1 MIVRL
6 TYFTPGGAFYA
17 VDEYTTSVASVPIE
31 LPSGPAG
38 PRGAHVPPLIE
49 IWKEVE
55 HMTHTEALPG
65 IPANLS
71 RFFTI
76 LIDVPGHPFS
86 CPHLLPTVSE
96 PHTTLP
102 LSPLAGHVFSSP
114 PGGARSQER
123 RARRSPVRPTISD
136 ETRATLVALQEQFRR
151 DPSQG
156 RSCFARAIAD
166 ALRVLDGAGIHVY
179 ETATR
184 SDLWFLRDH
193 PAATLRSDLARALT
207 LAEGHAIVAL
217 LVAADAALADAWERS
232 GATISP
238 EHRQDLADYA
248 QASRRDGA
256 GRSAESVEAALA
268 FTDHGAPLPVSHH
281 DRLIRRRDRLHRP
294 SVVALLSAVDRR
306 YRSTSVV
313 RSTETA
319 RVAHNPPCLS
329 ADQRARLDGFVRKWA
344 TGPLSLHDALIAGLD
359 ALPSG
364 VAISADDRTILE
376 SLTGG
381 WFVGADD
388 VRALLRVLDARIPD
402 PVPPIES
409 DVAQDAHRSLLRV
422 LARWAAQHS
431 FDDDRDPALDTIDQQ
446 LARAVGRFVAFSGD
460 DVWTPS
466 ESACD
471 VCEAVDHGN
480 ATCWSCVAHWH
491 WMPVQ
496 DRRDFVARLI
506 PHPPGRPCGPA
517 DVQAFVAR
525 LAPPDDSPET
535 NRAIPLTNSVMLSSE
550 QRMLLDYYR
559 LACPRELNGLQIAIS
574 SGLRSLGSGYPPPTD
589 DLAALRGCGDRL
601 AGFLEI
607 EAAVAAL
614 VRAIETET
622 AARSAATGTP

>member
-1 MIVRL
+1 M
-6 TYFTPGGAFYA
+6 
-17 VDEYTTSVASVPIE
+17 
-31 LPSGPAG
+31 
-38 PRGAHVPPLIE
+38 
-49 IWKEVE
+49 
-55 HMTHTEALPG
+55 
-65 IPANLS
+65 
-71 RFFTI
+71 
-76 LIDVPGHPFS
+76 
-86 CPHLLPTVSE
+86 
-96 PHTTLP
+96 
-102 LSPLAGHVFSSP
+102 
-114 PGGARSQER
+114 
-123 RARRSPVRPTISD
+123 ISD

-306 YRSTSVV
+306 YRSTSVY
-313 RSTETA
+313 RSTGRRETTEELQ
-319 RVAHNPPCLS
+319 RLS
-329 ADQRARLDGFVRKWA
+329 ADQRSRLDGFVRKWA
-344 TGPLSLHDALIAGLD
+344 TGPLSLRDALVAGLD
-359 ALPSG
+359 ALALRAR
-364 VAISADDRTILE
+364 VSADDRAVLE
-376 SLTGG
+376 NLTGS

-388 VRALLRVLDARIPD
+388 VRALLRTLDAHVR
-402 PVPPIES
+402 VPASLTSAGARACASIRD
-409 DVAQDAHRSLLRV
+409 DVVQDARSALSRALV
-422 LARWAAQHS
+422 CWSSEHP
-431 FDDDRDPALDTIDQQ
+431 FDDDADPVLDTPDQQ
-446 LARAVGRFVAFSGD
+446 LARAVGRLVALCEDRDWFAD
-460 DVWTPS
+460 DHR
-466 ESACD
+466 ACD

-480 ATCWSCVAHWH
+480 ATCWSCVAHWR
-491 WMPVQ
+491 WMPVEE
-496 DRRDFVARLI
+496 RRDFVARLI

-525 LAPPDDSPET
+525 LASPGDPPEA

-559 LACPRELNGLQIAIS
+559 LACPQELHGLQIAVS
-574 SGLRSLGSGYPPPTD
+574 SGLRSLGSGYPPPVN
-589 DLAALRGCGDRL
+589 DLAALRECGDRL
-601 AGFLEI
+601 AGFPEI

-622 AARSAATGTP
+622 AARAAATGAP